1 MAYRKMYMIPAE
13 DPKLVEYHKER
24 LTQDPL
30 LDTAAKLSARKTKI
44 LRDPRMS
51 ASRKKSLVKQLNP
64 RIQSLIKRM
73 RQLPGSSASRLLE
86 EGEDE
91 EEQEDEDLVSPV
103 QTKLLRRILKSV
115 TPSKS
120 KGTRVS
126 PTVGETP
133 RAGTAKPRV
142 PRRLEPVMEEKPPP
156 TPEQLEAAV
165 ERGLRRTKTPQV
177 LRRSKRFKKP
187 TDWEPW

>member
-120 KGTRVS
+120 KSKGTRAS

-165 ERGLRRTKTPQV
+165 ERGLRR
-177 LRRSKRFKKP
+177 SKRFKKP